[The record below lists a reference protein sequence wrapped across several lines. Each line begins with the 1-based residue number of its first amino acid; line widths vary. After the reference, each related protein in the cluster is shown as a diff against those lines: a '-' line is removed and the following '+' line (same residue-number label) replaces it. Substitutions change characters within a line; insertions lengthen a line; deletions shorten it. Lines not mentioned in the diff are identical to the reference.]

1 MALYGY
7 ARVSTLD
14 QNLGIQRAALKAA
27 GCDVIRAEKASG
39 TRRDGRTELQVLLD
53 FLRPGDALVVTR
65 IDRLARSL
73 RDLQNIV
80 HELRERR
87 VTLRATEQPIDTG
100 TAAGKAFLDMLGVF
114 AEFETNLRKERQAE
128 GIAAAKARGV
138 YKGRKPKIDA
148 AVVRKLRYGEKLG
161 PAEIARRLGI
171 GRASVY
177 RVLGKKAA

>member
-39 TRRDGRTELQVLLD
+39 IRRDGRTNLQVLLD
-53 FLRPGDALVVTR
+53 FLRPGDSLVITR

-73 RDLQNIV
+73 KDLQDIV
-80 HELRERR
+80 HELTAKG
-87 VTLRATEQPIDTG
+87 VALRATEQPIDTS

-114 AEFETNLRKERQAE
+114 AEFETNLRRERQLK
-128 GIAAAKARGV
+128 GISAAKARGV
-138 YKGRKPKIDA
+138 YKGRPATIEVSKVA
-148 AVVRKLRYGEKLG
+148 ALKAQGLG
-161 PAEIARRLGI
+161 ATEIAKRLGV
-171 GRASVY
+171 GRASV
-177 RVLGKKAA
+177 